1 MSVLDSTDWN
11 NIRFRDLGLQ
21 QYEPIYQEMLDFTA
35 QRDSQT
41 QDEIWLL
48 EHHPVY
54 TLGKNAKRHHILTAH
69 DIPIVQVDRGG
80 QVTYHGPGQLI
91 AYLMLDIRRRAYGV
105 RQVITLMETTLIELL
120 ATYGIKAVAQPKAP
134 GVYVD
139 GKKIAALG
147 LRIRK
152 GCSYHGLSLNI
163 KMDKSPFDGINPCG
177 YEGLEITQMADLCD
191 EINMSEIKQTLM
203 QCLSKKL
210 SRQ

>member
-1 MSVLDSTDWN
+1 MKLQDLKAV
-11 NIRFRDLGLQ
+11 RFCDLGLQ
-21 QYEPIYQEMLDFTA
+21 DYESVYQKMLDFTE
-35 QRDSQT
+35 QRDAQT

-54 TLGKNAKRHHILTAH
+54 TLGKNAKRHHILSAN
-69 DIPIVQVDRGG
+69 DIPIVRVDRGG

-91 AYLMLDIRRRAYGV
+91 VYLLLDIRRRQYGV
-105 RQVITLMETTLIELL
+105 RQVVTLMETVLIELL
-120 ATYGIKAVAQPKAP
+120 ATYSIEAVAQPKAP

-139 GKKIAALG
+139 DKKIAALG

-163 KMDKSPFDGINPCG
+163 NMDKSPFDGINPCG
-177 YEGLEITQMADLCD
+177 YKGLKITQMADLLD
-191 EINMSEIKQTLM
+191 EIKMIEIKKNLIR
-203 QCLSKKL
+203 CLTEKL